1 MAKKIPK
8 KKQATVA
15 PDGAPTISAAGS
27 SPQGTTGGSA
37 KATPKKRK
45 PSRRKPDASGIGA
58 GPSNDYGSGGAP
70 APVAARGPVA
80 TQDPLAPMSL
90 AQMIKA
96 ATDAATASIQPQVN
110 SIDQDSASALS
121 AHNARSQQLQGY
133 ADWSQGNLNSA
144 FDSTRDA
151 LNSLITTQGTVDQ
164 ASKDALA
171 AALRSGTGST
181 DAAATSLG
189 AASPT
194 NLAPVLASSADSAK
208 SMELGTGAG
217 AGALMGMMGAQKGL
231 PAIGLQQNQGA
242 EQGRYNAIT
251 QDLGRKKSDL
261 MTTVPGLVQQNLK
274 DQQAFELAKRQFGQS
289 KANDLFQQYL
299 AEQELGLKKKDQTFQ
314 QWLATSQLDETKR
327 SNQANEGITSTQNTN
342 QNAIDWANVGI
353 NRMAAEGTLAQIRK
367 DERTAKDAKKKE
379 RLKARGDAISKGL
392 EWLSGYM
399 VPAKGQSTS
408 HHGNYPYGAAVA
420 GSVDDPAT
428 AIDESDAKQNPNYTE
443 KSTEY
448 KRTYADALRGL
459 TQYMSRSDALRILK
473 KSEYSDW
480 RDKADVD
487 YSRMKRRGVKGYSK
501 GHGKPD

>member
-1 MAKKIPK
+1 MAKKTPK
-8 KKQATVA
+8 KRA
-15 PDGAPTISAAGS
+15 PDTAPPSISAGGS
-27 SPQGTTGGSA
+27 QTQGTTGGNA
-37 KATPKKRK
+37 RATPTKRK
-45 PSRRKPDASGIGA
+45 PVRRRPDAVGIGA

-70 APVAARGPVA
+70 APVSAAGPAPVA

-96 ATDAATASIQPQVN
+96 ATDAAMGSVQPQLN

-121 AHNARSQQLQGY
+121 AHNARGQQLQGY

-164 ASKDALA
+164 ASKDSLA
-171 AALRSGTGST
+171 AALRGGTAST
-181 DAAATSLG
+181 DAAASGLG
-189 AASPT
+189 AATPT
-194 NLAPVLASSADSAK
+194 NLAPVLGSSADSAK

-217 AGALMGMMGAQKGL
+217 AGALLGMMGAQKGL
-231 PAIGLQQNQGA
+231 PSIGLQQNQGVEA
-242 EQGRYNAIT
+242 GRYNAIT
-251 QDLGRKKSDL
+251 QDLGRKKTDI
-261 MTTVPGLVQQNLK
+261 MGTVPQLVQQNLK

-327 SNQANEGITSTQNTN
+327 SNQANEGITSTQNAN

-353 NRMAAEGTLAQIRK
+353 NRTQAEGTLAQIKADAAKEK
-367 DERTAKDAKKKE
+367 DGKKKE
-379 RLKARGDAISKGL
+379 ALKARGDAISKGL

-399 VPAKGQSTS
+399 VPSKGQSTS
-408 HHGNYPYGAAVA
+408 HHGNYPYGGAVA

-428 AIDESDAKQNPNYTE
+428 ALDESDPKQNPNYQE

-480 RDKADVD
+480 RDKANVD
-487 YSRMKRRGVKGYSK
+487 YSRLKRRGVAGYSK